1 MHKLIVTAKA
11 KTQLKKLSKS
21 HQTAVSVAI
30 QELKEDPFLGK
41 PLKEKLT
48 GRLTF
53 QVGIYRIIYSVNEQE
68 EKVTIFNI
76 DHRAVVYK

>member
-1 MHKLIVTAKA
+1 MYRITLTAKA
-11 KTQLKKLSKS
+11 RNKLKKISKS
-21 HQTAVSVAI
+21 PQIAISLAI

-53 QVGIYRIIYSVNEQE
+53 QVGVYRIIYSVNEQE
-68 EKVTIFNI
+68 EKLTIFNI
-76 DHRAVVYK
+76 DHRAVVYR